1 VHILPATPADLS
13 AILAI
18 ANDVIA
24 TSTAIYTDDPA
35 APEDRAAW
43 FAARQA
49 QGYPVL
55 VARADDDILGF
66 SSFGDFR
73 PWPGYRYTVEHTVH
87 VRADSRGKGIGGA
100 LVAALFPHAISCGK
114 HVMIAGV
121 DAANTASLRLHAR
134 LGFQQV
140 ATFREV
146 GRKFGR
152 WLDLTFLQRFLDP
165 HGAPRP

>member
-1 VHILPATPADLS
+1 MHIEPATSADLP

-18 ANDVIA
+18 TNDVIA
-24 TSTAIYTDDPA
+24 TSTAIYADDPA
-35 APEDRAAW
+35 TLADRAAW

-55 VARADDDILGF
+55 VARDGEQVLGF
-66 SSFGDFR
+66 ASFGDFR
-73 PWPGYRYTVEHTVH
+73 PWPGYRYTVEHSVH
-87 VRADSRGKGIGGA
+87 VRADARGKGIGGA
-100 LVAALFPHAISCGK
+100 LVAALFPHAQASGK

-134 LGFQQV
+134 LGFERV
-140 ATFREV
+140 AEFHEV

-152 WLDLTFLQRFLDP
+152 WLDLVFLQRFLDP
-165 HGAPRP
+165 PGSPRP